1 MLTIDYCLQQL
12 RNEGVV
18 SVRQFVQKMREE
30 RNYMVQTDQQ
40 YTFIHYAVLEA
51 ITYGD
56 TSFELDKFM
65 TSYRDLQQGG
75 SSDGKFVLEDEFHRL
90 GRVKTMVKKSS
101 FQNRIR
107 IKGAPQR
114 HFHSSC
120 ELVSCFGR
128 DSGRVV
134 WLEPRMNVARN

>member
-1 MLTIDYCLQQL
+1 MCK
-12 RNEGVV
+12 
-18 SVRQFVQKMREE
+18 FVQQMRNE

-40 YTFIHYAVLEA
+40 YTFIHYAILES

-56 TSFELDKFM
+56 TSFEVDKFM
-65 TSYRDLQQGG
+65 TSYRELQAGHAG
-75 SSDGKFVLEDEFHRL
+75 PDVLQDEFERL

-120 ELVSCFGR
+120 EYWREKR
-128 DSGRVV
+128 DDAGGMAVFFKSMV
-134 WLEPRMNVARN
+134 

>member
-120 ELVSCFGR
+120 KLVSCFGR